1 MEVSGTPGI
10 PNQPPQPGGVDGP
23 GAGQEVGKTESVG
36 AAFGSH
42 MQPPGVD
49 AAQGADAV
57 SGIDPAR
64 VQMPDGTNP
73 IEQAK
78 GIRSEIQ
85 QIRADLEA
93 RANAGEIDSNDT
105 RVDTWRLLDLQTRA
119 QDVAFRVE
127 LVTKVVEQAT
137 SGVKQISQTQA

>member
-1 MEVSGTPGI
+1 
-10 PNQPPQPGGVDGP
+10 
-23 GAGQEVGKTESVG
+23 
-36 AAFGSH
+36 
-42 MQPPGVD
+42 
-49 AAQGADAV
+49 
-57 SGIDPAR
+57 
-64 VQMPDGTNP
+64 MPDGTNP

-78 GIRSEIQ
+78 GIRGEIQ

-93 RANAGEIDSNDT
+93 RAKAGEIDSNDT